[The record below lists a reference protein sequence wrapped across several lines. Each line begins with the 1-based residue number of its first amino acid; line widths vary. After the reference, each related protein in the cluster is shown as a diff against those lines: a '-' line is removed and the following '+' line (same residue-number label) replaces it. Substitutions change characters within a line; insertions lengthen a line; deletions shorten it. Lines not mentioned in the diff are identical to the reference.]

1 MSMIKYQY
9 LAKLCRFHYVTI
21 FLKLGLVKVFC
32 VWLFKSLVIQYS
44 GPSIYKDMWTV
55 EARWQFGGQRPRGRL
70 VTLCDAFQ

>member
-44 GPSIYKDMWTV
+44 GPSNNIAYT
-55 EARWQFGGQRPRGRL
+55 RTCGLSRQGGNLEDSGL
-70 VTLCDAFQ
+70 VVA